1 MNDHI
6 STALRLT
13 PVIERVHGVHH
24 PELTRVRELT
34 EQIAGANDTA
44 EIDELFRELRGIT
57 HNFALPKGAC
67 EAFTAT
73 YTALQA
79 ADEQYAIAQAEAT
92 QGVTDVQNRST

>member
-13 PVIERVHGVHH
+13 PVIERVHGAHH

-34 EQIAGANDTA
+34 EQIAGANDAA
-44 EIDELFRELRGIT
+44 EIDNLFGELRDIT

-73 YTALQA
+73 YTALQS
-79 ADEQYAIAQAEAT
+79 ADDARAQSR
-92 QGVTDVQNRST
+92 V